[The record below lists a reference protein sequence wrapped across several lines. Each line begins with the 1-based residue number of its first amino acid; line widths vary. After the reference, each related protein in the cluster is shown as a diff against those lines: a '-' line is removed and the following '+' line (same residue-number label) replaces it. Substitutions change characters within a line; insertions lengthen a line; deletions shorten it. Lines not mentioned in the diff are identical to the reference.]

1 MEEDKAR
8 EDFALSSV
16 GGTSRLTPLEVKSE
30 GHPRRKK
37 KQNGDLK
44 GSMQKA
50 GPHSGKKICLVT
62 LMTAATAE
70 SKKWESGYNSSDGR
84 SDKSLLKLFF

>member
-50 GPHSGKKICLVT
+50 GPHSGKKICL
-62 LMTAATAE
+62 AATAE
-70 SKKWESGYNSSDGR
+70 SKKWESGHNS
-84 SDKSLLKLFF
+84 